1 MLRRPLLGLALALG
15 IHLSAPDA
23 AACGGMI
30 GKSET
35 QQASMNAQRVLIA
48 QGAGSTAVVVGVA
61 FDGASGDQAFVL
73 PLQQEP
79 IRIEDAK
86 RELFPELERFTEPQI
101 HIYDPTARTPGGG
114 GGCGCMPEA
123 KLAGAPGGGASPEQV
138 RVVQRGETATYQYVV
153 VGGSSGQ
160 SIGEWLNKEQ
170 FPVPAT
176 IQHSLDG
183 YAQRGWVF
191 LAARVQPKAKSGEL
205 APITVRFSK
214 IPPEKLEYPFAL
226 SSHSV
231 TPGLESEVLLFL
243 VGVSPM
249 LPKNYPVER
258 IAKRVRA
265 TSANTTDYGALF
277 AAAARKGAFVLE
289 AGFPEYPQSILKEA
303 GVADLVSA
311 DRVALVRLRSRLGG
325 QQLHDMTFR
334 PSVPAEIEQQNYI
347 TVEWNPQAT
356 QAGFGLLL
364 GLSFL
369 RRRARRRGA

>member
-1 MLRRPLLGLALALG
+1 MFRRTSVALTLALG

-48 QGAGSTAVVVGVA
+48 QGAEGTAVVVGVG

-101 HIYDPTARTPGGG
+101 HIYDPTARRPGGG

-123 KLAGAPGGGASPEQV
+123 KSAGAPGAGAPDAV

-170 FPVPAT
+170 FPVPAA

-191 LAARVQPKAKSGEL
+191 LAARVQPKANSGEL
-205 APITVRFSK
+205 APITVRFAK

-243 VGVSPM
+243 AGASPM

-289 AGFPEYPQSILKEA
+289 AGFPEYPQSILKQA

-311 DRVALVRLRSRLGG
+311 DHVALVRLRSRLGG
-325 QQLHDMTFR
+325 HQLHDMTFR
-334 PSVPAEIEQQNYI
+334 PSVPAEIEQQNTI
-347 TVEWNPQAT
+347 TVEWNPKAT

-369 RRRARRRGA
+369 RRRARRRRA